1 MTQLIVFPH
10 CDMHLA
16 LQKPAAKVLPFRVFR
31 QEPVAATGA
40 YSLQD
45 VTASCTYRLLA
56 PYKPVG
62 QRLAATVTIDKAAR
76 TITADSL
83 GINLV
88 VIEFGGGYTVARIQ
102 VHDDILGWW
111 FGNASIT
118 TGVDPAIAYSQPTL
132 CALFSDDATGTER
145 VGDVTGHGWVTLSSS
160 APGTFVVANTNNEGR
175 LRGVTEGA
183 AQLNGS
189 FLGIGQSLPVTV
201 VDYGKNRDAL
211 AVVRAADVANVA
223 EMHNILFLAEG
234 FRASEEGKF
243 DRIVQQVTDG
253 LFTDGRHAPFN
264 TLVGS
269 FNVFKAF
276 QASKEHTLTCGFR
289 VNDES
294 TLELPTGSAIPH
306 QFRISDDNN
315 PYSVV
320 DLVERVGLP
329 LRNETATP
337 AQLKARWA
345 SQSLHGYDP
354 AKVTDALIEAWRKQR
369 SLGILEARDT
379 FFGLMLGDR
388 YANNRRLKAG
398 TPLAMPASDTAGNPN
413 LAALIARAY
422 EFFRPDDPARTIS
435 PDPRRHPPELFSYNQ
450 ESVAAPLMRFIAG
463 LRLAAVPHT
472 AIGTQWVP
480 GATFKPSRGLI
491 AMITNDGMNGGTNF
505 NALTVTANN
514 LNSHTR
520 LDFEYPATNTAT
532 KKVMR
537 RTPPA
542 DIAEDLGDVIN
553 TVAHEFGHSFNLG
566 DEYETFAADKGD
578 GYSGYDNI
586 AALSDIFADPNWATN
601 GIRLVN
607 PANVKWFDLL
617 RMRLSARLVEPSTQ
631 AGGSIEVRIDPRQI
645 PRWQAEKAA
654 NRTAYLRRIRVSARG
669 AQLPLAVG
677 DADYLVRLDI
687 GDIDAARG
695 SIRLGGLELPPAP
708 FPVFPKG
715 SLLFV
720 PQRDAAD
727 NLVYVVE
734 KKVRD
739 FIGGNRLP
747 LNKDTDTTRVNAE
760 GDDPLSIPDFKPPC
774 KSQRLIGLFEGANNY
789 SGLLYRPAGNCKMR
803 NHGEGYC
810 HVCKWLITNRVDPSL
825 HDVIDRLHYP
835 TAKKNG

>member
-1 MTQLIVFPH
+1 
-10 CDMHLA
+10 MHLA
-16 LQKPAAKVLPFRVFR
+16 LQKPAATVLPFRVFR

-45 VTASCTYRLLA
+45 VTASCTYHLLA

-62 QRLAATVTIDKAAR
+62 QRLAATVTIDKVAR
-76 TITADSL
+76 TITAGSL

-88 VIEFGGGYTVARIQ
+88 VIEFGGTYTVARIQ

-118 TGVDPAIAYSQPTL
+118 TGLDAAIAYSQPTL

-145 VGDVTGHGWVTLSSS
+145 VGDVTGHGWVTLAS
-160 APGTFVVANTNNEGR
+160 ASPGTFVVANTNNEGR
-175 LRGVTEGA
+175 VRGVTEGT

-189 FLGIGQSLPVTV
+189 FLGVNQSLPVTV

-211 AVVRAADVANVA
+211 SVVRAADVANAA

-234 FRASEEGKF
+234 FRASEQAKF
-243 DRIVQQVTDG
+243 DRIVQEVADG
-253 LFTDGRHAPFN
+253 LFTDELHAPFN

-289 VNDES
+289 INDES
-294 TLELPTGSAIPH
+294 TPELSTGSAIPYEY
-306 QFRISDDNN
+306 RISDDKNL
-315 PYSVV
+315 YSVV
-320 DLVERVGLP
+320 ELVQRVGLP

-337 AQLKARWA
+337 AQIKARWA
-345 SQSLHGYDP
+345 SQSLHDYDP
-354 AKVTDALIEAWRKQR
+354 AKVSDTLIEAWRKQK
-369 SLGILEARDT
+369 SLGMLEARDT

-388 YANNRRLKAG
+388 YANNRLLSSG
-398 TPLAMPASDTAGNPN
+398 TPLATPASDVAGNAN
-413 LAALIARAY
+413 LAVLIARAY
-422 EFFRPDDPARTIS
+422 EYFRPDDPARS
-435 PDPRRHPPELFSYNQ
+435 MGPDPRRHPPELFGYNQ
-450 ESVAAPLMRFIAG
+450 ESVGAPLMRYIAG
-463 LRLAAVPHT
+463 LRLAGAPHT

-480 GATFKPSRGLI
+480 GATFKQSRGLI
-491 AMITNDGMNGGTNF
+491 AMITNDDMNGGTNF
-505 NALTVTANN
+505 NALTVTANT
-514 LNSHTR
+514 LNAHTR
-520 LDFEYPATNTAT
+520 LDFEYPGTNTAT

-542 DIAEDLGDVIN
+542 EVDEDLGDVIK
-553 TVAHEFGHSFNLG
+553 TVAHEFGHSFHLG
-566 DEYETFAADKGD
+566 DEYETFPADKGD
-578 GYSGYDNI
+578 SNSGYDNI
-586 AALSDIFADPNWATN
+586 VALHDIFSDPNWATN
-601 GIRLVN
+601 HSRQVD
-607 PANVKWFDLL
+607 AAKVKWFDLL
-617 RMRLSARLVEPSTQ
+617 RMRLSARLVEDSTQ
-631 AGGSIEVRIDPRQI
+631 AGASIEVRIDPRQI
-645 PRWQAEKAA
+645 PRWEAEKAA
-654 NRTAYLRRIRVSARG
+654 TRTAYLRRIRISPQG

-695 SIRLGGLELPPAP
+695 SIRLGGLELPSPP

-727 NLVYVVE
+727 NLVFVVE

-739 FIGGNRLP
+739 FITGNHLP
-747 LNKDTDTTRVNAE
+747 LNQDTDTTHVNAE
-760 GDDPLSIPDFKPPC
+760 GDDPVSIPDFKPPC
-774 KSQRLIGLFEGANNY
+774 KSQRLVGLYEGASNY
-789 SGLLYRPAGNCKMR
+789 SGLVYRPAGNCKMR
-803 NHGEGYC
+803 KHGDSYC

-825 HDVIDRLHYP
+825 HDVIDRLYYP